1 MDNCKSQVVTLV
13 LVTAI
18 VSSFIVW
25 EMSVSR
31 VATEC
36 DRVGAFLNKEIIYIC
51 KRKGRIND

>member
-13 LVTAI
+13 LVTVI
-18 VSSFIVW
+18 ISLLIGW

-36 DRVGAFLNKEIIYIC
+36 DRVGAFFDKETVYIC
-51 KRKGRIND
+51 KRKE